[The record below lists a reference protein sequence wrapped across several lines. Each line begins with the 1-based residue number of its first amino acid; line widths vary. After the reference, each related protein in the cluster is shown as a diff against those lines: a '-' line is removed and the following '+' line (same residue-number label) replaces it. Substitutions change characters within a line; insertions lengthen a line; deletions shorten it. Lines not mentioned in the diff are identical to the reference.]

1 MEFFRQGLVGFQRE
15 RGGGISPRVSRGL
28 RRGYIIPTVQVYAF
42 QQIIVNNYS
51 CVQYLSFSA
60 RLGHIF
66 LELILLEKKLIDSI

>member
-1 MEFFRQGLVGFQRE
+1 MEVFRQGLVGFQRE

-28 RRGYIIPTVQVYAF
+28 RRGYIIPTVYAF

-66 LELILLEKKLIDSI
+66 LELILLEKK